1 MLCKLIIIVNRIA
14 RGRKSSVGICIVY
27 MYKVAW
33 SLTKLLELTSKEI
46 FNGISYVD
54 IYILK
59 CRVKDGYSGL
69 LRQNLK
75 ETLETFSYAYNMN
88 MHIIIYGYIGLNC
101 LVLPYI
107 YSYIWL
113 LQRQL
118 EVPFIFYQVLLKC

>member
-1 MLCKLIIIVNRIA
+1 
-14 RGRKSSVGICIVY
+14 

-33 SLTKLLELTSKEI
+33 SLTKLLELTSKDI
-46 FNGISYVD
+46 FNGISCVD
-54 IYILK
+54 IYILE

-118 EVPFIFYQVLLKC
+118 EVSFILYRILLKC

>member
-14 RGRKSSVGICIVY
+14 RGRKSSVRICSVY

-46 FNGISYVD
+46 FNVISYVD

-88 MHIIIYGYIGLNC
+88 MHKVIYGYIGLNC

-118 EVPFIFYQVLLKC
+118 EVPFIFYQILLKC